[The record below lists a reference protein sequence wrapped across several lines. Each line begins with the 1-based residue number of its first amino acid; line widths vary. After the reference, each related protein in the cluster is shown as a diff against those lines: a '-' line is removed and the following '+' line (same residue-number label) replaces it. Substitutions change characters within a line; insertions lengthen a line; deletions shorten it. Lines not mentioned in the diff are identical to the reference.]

1 MPNPH
6 SSVKYVE
13 PNDVNTFDKGV
24 IPDGQFYDR
33 APNLE
38 DYSIYLDIEVE
49 LSSREDALRRKE
61 PGNNVIIMS
70 YRSGGSEGQRDRVNF
85 MSGSKIVGITTPNM
99 LTTKYADMFITDLVD
114 YGTTEMLGIKSVDI
128 QYDSTC
134 VPIITIKF
142 TDVRGMS
149 LFQPSELNNNKTY
162 NAIRGFTKDNIA
174 QSFFHSFFVLPL
186 PKFTIHLKGFY
197 GKMVSYEVMCEK
209 FDAAFNSS
217 TGDFDVTARFIGF
230 AYSFMSDI
238 SFDALLAAPYSDYVG
253 EKYWK
258 DNVASGRFTLPSKD
272 GQSTNPMP
280 TLYEIRSFFKTLL
293 NDSDKEMQETT
304 LSAEEKGHDIEI
316 SSLNELKNKF
326 RRWYDELYTLT
337 AKKYGKDC
345 VYLYGG
351 ENENDDYRRLIILT
365 NGKNISGNN
374 LSQEFLQY
382 SDEFKKTNSDLYNS
396 VEHYN
401 ESDDVHNKLT
411 NVSTDFSKYTKTKVF
426 KDLWYNSNT
435 EKIVFDGFYP
445 NNTLPREETINVIFT
460 EKREG
465 DDVVNKEKDEIYW
478 NKKLS
483 MIYND
488 GTNQYVDAF
497 VVEQDY
503 SSVTRRINALIEDA
517 NKSSE
522 EAAKEKQLKEF
533 NRHMFEKMGWYPT
546 IENTTKIVMA
556 HLETLMAMMFDVI
569 ENTTGRTPQD
579 LGVTIGKDA
588 ELCDVNSSVNI
599 VPPFPRV
606 TKLVTDADGI
616 TTREDVWVGDFRN
629 GIGFREVEI
638 VNGLFN
644 GVSRIKEME
653 DAINATLNEQERA
666 TKEAEEGLN
675 PIVSYP
681 LSPFDFFIKKNPYG
695 DESDISNDKDAFA
708 GKICMR
714 MFDLLSISASR
725 NEHKD
730 NWLALV
736 QNIAVAEAE
745 NFYKFVKMTNV
756 RLTQQLGQG
765 GAISNGDAI
774 IPIVTGMEEHPWNP
788 NGNNDRMLFDKGDGF
803 WLNRYSTVSKT
814 PKTYIYPIQNMSFS
828 RLDESLKIFEG
839 GLVDMENEDISISS
853 VNEDSYTDILTSA
866 LNSLSKDS
874 LFNTAFIGKYN
885 GAITTA
891 LNNAL
896 AASTD
901 TNKSAEAYKAVAETL
916 LTSAKLNADDSD
928 YKALFNMKSGF
939 ISSFNARIVTSN
951 FDGKTEFK
959 GAVNE
964 DKPLYVGDGDTK
976 EEYSC
981 SPDALSDYFSS
992 EILGDDI
999 NSGTITEVFG
1009 FKRNE
1014 NGFYV
1019 IDKNKSLFLTDEY
1032 YELNS
1037 WMTSWGYTFSK
1048 ADVQAAFFIMGIDC
1062 FSYAGNS
1069 LHLSKTFC
1077 NIPNLLA
1084 LQIGV
1089 VLAADASITVTN
1101 NNGVARQ
1108 FTEKSFNEIRSARIH
1123 VSERFEK
1130 GMTKFLNTLS
1140 PIARIE
1146 FIKYFL
1152 IWSKAYKAQ
1161 QQFHISKD
1169 KGYYGTGRS
1178 GLYSA
1183 IFNKDAN
1190 NNTTVDKRALLNQ
1203 DSEPVKRLT
1212 NNLMLPVMFIRGNI
1226 NAMRQED
1233 GKQLPRKDFSID
1245 ESQVKVYL
1253 DSFLAR
1259 LRELI
1264 GMPPVET
1271 DNITTLAR
1279 PASQTNKDMKIEL
1292 YRYLKQVFDK
1302 WIPTTKKSDWNY
1314 ETFFEN
1320 GANTDI
1326 ATSATSEGQKDSLEE
1341 TRETDGGHIF
1351 HFIDSY
1357 YNKVGSKLLINP
1369 QRLADSIKIS
1379 TTYTDTNIM
1388 LYNFLADLYGG
1399 HRCMMKCIQNFRD
1412 LSKGMDDMF
1421 KPVPYMKMGRPK
1433 RFADF
1438 VVIYTYAPSKNLNV
1452 ANSEFNDDGFML
1464 NDELETP
1471 LAIRSRGESSD
1482 DSVEGGTYY
1491 KIPAFGVSYG
1501 RQYQSYF
1508 KNINVDMSN
1517 PVMTQQAIAAK
1528 HSILLGSRNDQ
1539 RKIVTAQDLYDVYA
1553 NQSYT
1558 CTVEMMGCAWVQPL
1572 MYFVLL
1578 NIPMFRG
1585 SYLIMKVTHRITPG
1599 NMVTTLTGCR
1609 MANVSNRLIEDIFSD
1624 ETNENNEQGLS
1635 SGGEDYSR
1643 ADIDNDCPYKV
1654 FPISEDVSNATKS
1667 SGVELKM
1674 SQSDK
1679 EKGLSVMEKLIN
1691 RGASPCFA
1699 AGVAGNMFKESRY
1712 DPSIVNPNDKGYLS
1726 GGLCQWRAGNLLALI
1741 EETPG
1746 RFGQIKEGKSGLGA
1760 KSGKNSF
1767 VKNKLNNL
1775 GIDGQVKFLID
1786 TLTNP
1791 SRKTNWVKEGYNL
1804 DKFNKIQNPEEAAK
1818 KFREIY
1824 EISEHTDPERW
1835 KAANTIYNYY
1845 VESGQG
1851 GQITQGSN
1859 NGDTH
1864 DTKNF
1869 AQLFFNALQKSAWSA
1884 PSSSVKLKP
1893 EIEGNVIV
1901 VKQEDGKSDKLPNIF
1916 DIILNGYYDNVQELY
1931 WTYNNSWSN
1940 SENPMQITVVVSEKV
1955 NIAQRKIRIVKY
1967 KDVSSLNKPFTSNDV
1982 PKGQVNDKFLES
1994 IAKRYDDIVNNKTFL
2009 KEVEQF
2015 FKLTEDEKKEMFKEH
2030 IPSECNTCGN
2040 GGDGTSQP
2048 SKGSEVVPSAKITI
2062 DGWDVEKTVN
2072 WINTYSRDCGDCACK
2087 NGSPRGNKGCRGL
2100 CATYVEEAIKAGGG
2114 PLEKRI
2120 HCNENNAPNTHATNL
2135 RYYGILESHGFVKIK
2150 EGTVGAYGKVDMSLQ
2165 PGDVAII
2172 GPKSNGHFHAC
2183 LWNGSQWVSDFKQK
2197 GCNVYNSTEPYAIYR
2212 FHNKKG
2218 TPK

>member
-435 EKIVFDGFYP
+435 EKIVFDGFHP

-503 SSVTRRINALIEDA
+503 SSITRRINALIEDA

-814 PKTYIYPIQNMSFS
+814 PKTYIYPIQNMSFT

-853 VNEDSYTDILTSA
+853 VNEDSYTNILTSA

-939 ISSFNARIVTSN
+939 TSSFNARIVTSN

-1233 GKQLPRKDFSID
+1233 GKQLPRKDFYID

-1326 ATSATSEGQKDSLEE
+1326 TTSATSEGQKDSLEE
-1341 TRETDGGHIF
+1341 TRESDGGHIF

-1471 LAIRSRGESSD
+1471 LAIRSRGESSA

-1624 ETNENNEQGLS
+1624 ETNENNDQGLS

-1654 FPISEDVSNATKS
+1654 FPISEDVSNDVSLTGDDEQKA
-1667 SGVELKM
+1667 LQLM
-1674 SQSDK
+1674 A
-1679 EKGLSVMEKLIN
+1679 KLISYGMPAN
-1691 RGASPCFA
+1691 GIAA
-1699 AGVAGNMFKESRY
+1699 AGVVGNMAIETGPTKA
-1712 DPSIVNPNDKGYLS
+1712 DPIRFNPQKLNPNDSGYVAA
-1726 GGLCQWRAGNLLALI
+1726 GLCQWNDSYYTLHQMLDNDWQNYGHGKYSSHFVPKTANTVKSMLADKTADYQCQFVVKSLRDNVNAKEKKLWQKLINAKTPREAAHIFCNGNNPKNPYAGYENPDPNTCNLSGRMDWADKI
-1741 EETPG
+1741 FARFKNTPG
-1746 RFGQIKEGKSGLGA
+1746 TEPPKSET
-1760 KSGKNSF
+1760 S
-1767 VKNKLNNL
+1767 
-1775 GIDGQVKFLID
+1775 
-1786 TLTNP
+1786 
-1791 SRKTNWVKEGYNL
+1791 
-1804 DKFNKIQNPEEAAK
+1804 
-1818 KFREIY
+1818 
-1824 EISEHTDPERW
+1824 
-1835 KAANTIYNYY
+1835 
-1845 VESGQG
+1845 
-1851 GQITQGSN
+1851 
-1859 NGDTH
+1859 H
-1864 DTKNF
+1864 DTKSF

-1916 DIILNGYYDNVQELY
+1916 DIALNGYYDNIQELY
-1931 WTYNNSWSN
+1931 WTYQNSWSN

-1967 KDVSSLNKPFTSNDV
+1967 KDASSLNKPFTSNDV

-1994 IAKRYDDIVNNKTFL
+1994 IAKRYDDIVNSKTL
-2009 KEVEQF
+2009 VKEAEQF
-2015 FKLTEDEKKEMFKEH
+2015 FKLTEDEKREMFKEH
-2030 IPSECNTCGN
+2030 IPSECTTCG
-2040 GGDGTSQP
+2040 
-2048 SKGSEVVPSAKITI
+2048 GSGVQGAGVNSNWAK
-2062 DGWDVEKTVN
+2062 
-2072 WINTYSRDCGDCACK
+2072 S
-2087 NGSPRGNKGCRGL
+2087 
-2100 CATYVEEAIKAGGG
+2100 VEEIGKWYEANVHEYNQSGWSNCPLIGVSVRHDCSGYVAACLKRFGVKRPPYKGKDSPGSSQYLDNKSLTDVLTSAGFKKMAFKD
-2114 PLEKRI
+2114 P
-2120 HCNENNAPNTHATNL
+2120 
-2135 RYYGILESHGFVKIK
+2135 
-2150 EGTVGAYGKVDMSLQ
+2150 Q
-2165 PGDVAII
+2165 PFDIMAR
-2172 GPKSNGHFHAC
+2172 NGHVEIYAGDKKSWGWGSCHDGRNKNPGMPAP
-2183 LWNGSQWVSDFKQK
+2183 WNKP
-2197 GCNVYNSTEPYAIYR
+2197 PYTVIWRYV
-2212 FHNKKG
+2212 G
-2218 TPK
+2218 